1 MLNVIFCKLYLWNS
15 KYALT
20 KGSAAE
26 QTMYALALLMMTHLL
41 SALFILAYLLGYS
54 LKIIPIGLIV
64 IVIMGAIGVFAFL
77 LYRKFIKGKKYLL
90 LCKETLL
97 VNKKHFGLS
106 HKSITLLYIGSSLFL
121 FAIAM
126 LLFIKENY
134 PS

>member
-1 MLNVIFCKLYLWNS
+1 MLNVIFYKLYLWNL
-15 KYALT
+15 KYTLT

-26 QTMYALALLMMTHLL
+26 KTMYALALLMMTHVL
-41 SALFILAYLLGYS
+41 SALFIFAYLLGYS
-54 LKIIPIGLIV
+54 LKIMSIGLIV
-64 IVIMGAIGVFAFL
+64 IVVMGAIGVFIFL

-90 LCKETLL
+90 LCKQTLL

-106 HKSITLLYIGSSLFL
+106 PKSITLLYIGSSLFI
-121 FAIAM
+121 FAIST